1 MPFGEAVVRRDGAD
15 VTIVGILKMANVA
28 LEAAETVGDKVV
40 RDIVEHWAER
50 ESTIPHAP

>member
-1 MPFGEAVVRRDGAD
+1 
-15 VTIVGILKMANVA
+15 VTGRKYSGIRPA

-50 ESTIPHAP
+50 EKTIPHAP